1 MRKLL
6 ILMVSLFAATT
17 ALAEQKV
24 VQNGYEIHYNAFN
37 SDFISPEVAQAN
49 GLLRSKVRALVNVA
63 VFELQADGSK
73 RAVRAR
79 IDGTAANM
87 LQQQQVLEFAPIQE
101 QNALYYIGGFR
112 FTNDE
117 RITIKLSIQP
127 NPDRAP
133 IEIDFAQK
141 FYTEQ

>member
-6 ILMVSLFAATT
+6 ILMVSLFAAT
-17 ALAEQKV
+17 AAFAEQKV

-49 GLLRSKVRALVNVA
+49 GLVRSKVRALVNVA
-63 VFELQADGSK
+63 VFELQADGSI

-79 IDGTAANM
+79 VDGTAANM
-87 LQQQQVLEFAPIQE
+87 LQQQQELEFTPIQE

-117 RITIKLSIQP
+117 RITIKLSVQP

>member
-17 ALAEQKV
+17 AFAEQKV

-49 GLLRSKVRALVNVA
+49 GLLRSKVRALVNVT

-73 RAVRAR
+73 RAVSAR

-117 RITIKLSIQP
+117 RITIKLSVQP